1 MMDQMTPVE
10 GAEDPNWADPA
21 DMHENPAEDD
31 GPKAAK
37 LEHVAER
44 LELLEGLVKK
54 LSRTEGT
61 AR

>member
-21 DMHENPAEDD
+21 EMHENPAEDD
-31 GPKAAK
+31 VQAAN

-44 LELLEGLVKK
+44 LEHLEGLVKK